1 MFLAKRGGERSGE
14 VGCSPRLDNVQSMGS
29 WEAIT
34 TFVRRLPPD
43 QRRILAIS
51 QVYLVISVSLELL
64 IPQQIQRIID
74 DGIRNED
81 VSAIVSTSL
90 LMLVFSFGSALF
102 GIAAS
107 RLTSSMSTEAAHQL
121 RMAGYERVTG
131 LSFGDLDRFNTGA
144 LLVRLTSDV
153 SVVRSGSII
162 GAAMLIRAP
171 VMLIG
176 AVGLIAF
183 QTPQLLLPTI
193 AVIAIMS
200 MIIVSIVPKLS
211 PLYRAQQQ
219 RLDGL
224 NTVLQENLAGVQVVK
239 NFVRQPLELERYE
252 SRNDDLYD
260 AALRPARRIAIM
272 EPSFM
277 TLLFLAVSGALLLT
291 GSGGTDFLTAGELA
305 TFFNYLFA
313 AMLPIAFLGFVL
325 PEIGRMAG
333 SLGRLM
339 EVIEAEPEVADPD
352 NPTPLDEVAGRIE
365 FENVSLCYRVGDDEK
380 SPPVLDD
387 VSFVIEPGETVVILG
402 ATGSG
407 KTSLIS
413 CIPRFYD
420 VTNGAVR
427 IDGHDVRDL
436 ALDDLRSNVAVALQQ
451 ANVFTGSIAR
461 NISMG
466 RSGAT
471 SGEIAAAAE
480 SADASSF
487 ISALDDGFDANAT
500 ERGNNLSGGQR
511 QRIAL
516 ARALVAESQVVI
528 LDDTTSAVDVAT
540 EARIMTNLEDRF
552 GDTTVLMVVQRVTA
566 ALSADRILLLD
577 HGRLIGNG
585 SHAELPETSE
595 RYREIVESQ
604 LGPLD
609 EIESLLAQGSTQ

>member
-1 MFLAKRGGERSGE
+1 
-14 VGCSPRLDNVQSMGS
+14 MGS

-34 TFVRRLPPD
+34 TFVQRLAPD
-43 QRRILAIS
+43 QRRLLALS
-51 QVYLVISVSLELL
+51 QVCLVISVTLELL

-81 VSAIVSTSL
+81 VSAIIEISI
-90 LMLVFSFGSALF
+90 LMLVFSLGSLIF

-107 RLTSSMSTEAAHQL
+107 RLTSGVSTQAAHEY

-131 LSFGDLDRFNTGA
+131 LSFGDLDRFKTGA

-162 GAAMLIRAP
+162 GASMLIRAP
-171 VMLIG
+171 VMLVG

-183 QTPQLLLPTI
+183 ETPQLLLPTL
-193 AVIAIMS
+193 AVIGVMS
-200 MIIVSIVPKLS
+200 MIIFSIVPGLS
-211 PLYRAQQQ
+211 PLYRNQQQ

-224 NTVLQENLAGVQVVK
+224 NTVLQENLTGVQVVK
-239 NFVRQPLELERYE
+239 NFVRQPLEVERYK

-277 TLLFLAVSGALLLT
+277 TLLFLAVAGALLLT
-291 GSGGTDFLTAGELA
+291 GNGGDEFLTPGELA
-305 TFFNYLFA
+305 TFFNYLLT

-333 SLGRLM
+333 SMGRLL
-339 EVIEAEPEVADPD
+339 EVVDAEPEVGEAD
-352 NPTPLDEVAGRIE
+352 NPTMLASVQGRIE
-365 FENVSLCYRVGDDEK
+365 FDDVTLRYSTKTADGEVVQ
-380 SPPVLDD
+380 SPIVLDG

-420 VTNGAVR
+420 VTSGAVR
-427 IDGHDVRDL
+427 IDGHDVREL
-436 ALDDLRSNVAVALQQ
+436 ALDDIRSNVAVALQQ
-451 ANVFTGSIAR
+451 ANVFTGSIGR
-461 NISMG
+461 NIAMG
-466 RSGAT
+466 KASA
-471 SGEIAAAAE
+471 SDEQIAKAAE
-480 SADASSF
+480 SADALLF

-516 ARALVAESQVVI
+516 ARALVAEPRVLI

-540 EARIMTNLEDRF
+540 EARIMSNLAERY

-577 HGRLIGNG
+577 EGRLIGNG
-585 SHAELPETSE
+585 NHAELLETSAA
-595 RYREIVESQ
+595 YREIVESQ

-609 EIESLLAQGSTQ
+609 EIEGLLAQGGVNT

>member
-1 MFLAKRGGERSGE
+1 
-14 VGCSPRLDNVQSMGS
+14 MGS

-34 TFVRRLPPD
+34 TFVQRLPPD
-43 QRRILAIS
+43 QRRLLALS
-51 QVYLVISVSLELL
+51 QVCLVISVTLELL

-81 VSAIVSTSL
+81 VSAIIEISI
-90 LMLVFSFGSALF
+90 LMLVFSLGSLIF

-107 RLTSSMSTEAAHQL
+107 RLTSGVSTQAAHEY

-131 LSFGDLDRFNTGA
+131 LSFGDLDRFKTGA

-162 GAAMLIRAP
+162 GASMLIRAP
-171 VMLIG
+171 VMLVG

-183 QTPQLLLPTI
+183 ETPQLLLPTL
-193 AVIAIMS
+193 AVIGVMS
-200 MIIVSIVPKLS
+200 MIIFSIVPGLS
-211 PLYRAQQQ
+211 PLYRNQQQ

-224 NTVLQENLAGVQVVK
+224 NTVLQENLTGVQVVK
-239 NFVRQPLELERYE
+239 NFVRQPLEVERYK

-277 TLLFLAVSGALLLT
+277 TLLFLAVAGALLLT
-291 GSGGTDFLTAGELA
+291 GNGGDEFLTPGELA
-305 TFFNYLFA
+305 TFFNYLLT

-333 SLGRLM
+333 SMGRLL
-339 EVIEAEPEVADPD
+339 EVVDAEPEVGEAD
-352 NPTPLDEVAGRIE
+352 NPTMLASLQGRIE
-365 FENVSLCYRVGDDEK
+365 FDDVTLRYSTKTADGEVAQ
-380 SPPVLDD
+380 SPIVLDG

-420 VTNGAVR
+420 VTSGAVR
-427 IDGHDVRDL
+427 IDGHDVREL
-436 ALDDLRSNVAVALQQ
+436 ALDDIRSNVAVALQQ
-451 ANVFTGSIAR
+451 ANVFTGSIGR
-461 NISMG
+461 NIAMG
-466 RSGAT
+466 NASA
-471 SGEIAAAAE
+471 SDEQIAKAAE
-480 SADASSF
+480 SADALLF
-487 ISALDDGFDANAT
+487 ITALDDGFDANAT

-516 ARALVAESQVVI
+516 ARALVAEPRVLI

-540 EARIMTNLEDRF
+540 EARIMSNLAERY

-577 HGRLIGNG
+577 EGRLIGNG
-585 SHAELPETSE
+585 NHAVLLETSAA
-595 RYREIVESQ
+595 YREIVESQ

-609 EIESLLAQGSTQ
+609 EIEGLLAQGGVNT

>member
-1 MFLAKRGGERSGE
+1 
-14 VGCSPRLDNVQSMGS
+14 MGS

-34 TFVRRLPPD
+34 TFVQRLPPD
-43 QRRILAIS
+43 QRRLLALS
-51 QVYLVISVSLELL
+51 QVCLVISVTLELL

-81 VSAIVSTSL
+81 VSAIIEISI
-90 LMLVFSFGSALF
+90 LMLVFSLGSLIF

-107 RLTSSMSTEAAHQL
+107 RLTSGVSTQAAHEY

-131 LSFGDLDRFNTGA
+131 LSFGDLDRFKTGA

-162 GAAMLIRAP
+162 GASMLIRAP
-171 VMLIG
+171 VMLVG

-183 QTPQLLLPTI
+183 ETPQLLLPTL
-193 AVIAIMS
+193 AVIGVMS
-200 MIIVSIVPKLS
+200 MIIFSIVPGLS
-211 PLYRAQQQ
+211 PLYRNQQQ

-224 NTVLQENLAGVQVVK
+224 NTVLQENLTGVQVVK
-239 NFVRQPLELERYE
+239 NFVRQPLEVERYK

-277 TLLFLAVSGALLLT
+277 TLLFLAVAGALLLT
-291 GSGGTDFLTAGELA
+291 GNGGDEFLTPGELA
-305 TFFNYLFA
+305 TFFNYLLT

-333 SLGRLM
+333 SMGRLL
-339 EVIEAEPEVADPD
+339 EVVDAEPEVGEAD
-352 NPTPLDEVAGRIE
+352 NPTMLASVQGRIE
-365 FENVSLCYRVGDDEK
+365 FDDVTLRYSTKTADGEVAQ
-380 SPPVLDD
+380 SPIVLDG

-420 VTNGAVR
+420 VTSGAVR
-427 IDGHDVRDL
+427 IDGHDVREL
-436 ALDDLRSNVAVALQQ
+436 ALDDIRSNVAVALQQ
-451 ANVFTGSIAR
+451 ANVFTGSIGR
-461 NISMG
+461 NIAMG
-466 RSGAT
+466 NASA
-471 SGEIAAAAE
+471 SDEQIAKAAE
-480 SADASSF
+480 SADALLF
-487 ISALDDGFDANAT
+487 ITALDDGFDANAT

-516 ARALVAESQVVI
+516 ARALVAEPRVLI

-540 EARIMTNLEDRF
+540 EARIMSNLAERY

-577 HGRLIGNG
+577 EGRLIGNG
-585 SHAELPETSE
+585 NHAELLETSAA
-595 RYREIVESQ
+595 YREIVESQ

-609 EIESLLAQGSTQ
+609 EIEGLLAQGGVNT

>member
-1 MFLAKRGGERSGE
+1 
-14 VGCSPRLDNVQSMGS
+14 MGS

-34 TFVRRLPPD
+34 TFVQRLPPD
-43 QRRILAIS
+43 QRRLLALS
-51 QVYLVISVSLELL
+51 QVCLVISVTLELL

-81 VSAIVSTSL
+81 VSAIIEISI
-90 LMLVFSFGSALF
+90 LMLVFSLGSLIF

-107 RLTSSMSTEAAHQL
+107 RLTSGVSTQAAHEY

-131 LSFGDLDRFNTGA
+131 LSFGDLDRFKTGA

-162 GAAMLIRAP
+162 GASMLIRAP
-171 VMLIG
+171 VMLVG

-183 QTPQLLLPTI
+183 ETPQLLLPTL
-193 AVIAIMS
+193 AVIGVMS
-200 MIIVSIVPKLS
+200 MIIFSIVPGLS
-211 PLYRAQQQ
+211 PLYRNQQQ

-224 NTVLQENLAGVQVVK
+224 NTVLQENLTGVQVVK
-239 NFVRQPLELERYE
+239 NFVRQPLEVERYK

-277 TLLFLAVSGALLLT
+277 TLLFLAVAGALLLT
-291 GSGGTDFLTAGELA
+291 GNGGDEFLTPGELA
-305 TFFNYLFA
+305 TFFNYLLT

-333 SLGRLM
+333 SMGRLL
-339 EVIEAEPEVADPD
+339 EVVDAEPEVGEAD
-352 NPTPLDEVAGRIE
+352 NPTMLASVQGRIE
-365 FENVSLCYRVGDDEK
+365 FDDVTLRYSTKTADGEVAQ
-380 SPPVLDD
+380 SPIVLDG

-420 VTNGAVR
+420 VTSGAVR
-427 IDGHDVRDL
+427 IDGLDVREL
-436 ALDDLRSNVAVALQQ
+436 ALDDIRSNVAVALQQ
-451 ANVFTGSIAR
+451 ANVFTGSIGR
-461 NISMG
+461 NIAMG
-466 RSGAT
+466 NASA
-471 SGEIAAAAE
+471 SDEQIAKAAE
-480 SADASSF
+480 SADALLF

-516 ARALVAESQVVI
+516 ARALVAEPRVLI

-540 EARIMTNLEDRF
+540 EARIMSNLAERY

-577 HGRLIGNG
+577 EGRLIGNG
-585 SHAELPETSE
+585 NHAELLETSAA
-595 RYREIVESQ
+595 YREIVESQ

-609 EIESLLAQGSTQ
+609 EIEGLLAQGGVNT

>member
-1 MFLAKRGGERSGE
+1 
-14 VGCSPRLDNVQSMGS
+14 MGS

-34 TFVRRLPPD
+34 TFVQRLPPD
-43 QRRILAIS
+43 QRRLLALS
-51 QVYLVISVSLELL
+51 QVCLVISVTLELL

-81 VSAIVSTSL
+81 VSAIIEISI
-90 LMLVFSFGSALF
+90 LMLVFSLGSLIF

-107 RLTSSMSTEAAHQL
+107 RLTSGVSTQAAHEY

-131 LSFGDLDRFNTGA
+131 LSFGDLDRFKTGA

-162 GAAMLIRAP
+162 GASMLIRAP
-171 VMLIG
+171 VMLVG

-183 QTPQLLLPTI
+183 ETPQLLLPTL
-193 AVIAIMS
+193 AVIGVMS
-200 MIIVSIVPKLS
+200 MIIFSIVPGLS
-211 PLYRAQQQ
+211 PLYRNQQQ

-224 NTVLQENLAGVQVVK
+224 NTVLQENLTGVQVVK
-239 NFVRQPLELERYE
+239 NFVRQPLEVERYK

-277 TLLFLAVSGALLLT
+277 TLLFLAVAGALLLT
-291 GSGGTDFLTAGELA
+291 GNGGDEFLTPGELA
-305 TFFNYLFA
+305 TFFNYLLT

-333 SLGRLM
+333 SMGRLL
-339 EVIEAEPEVADPD
+339 EVVDAEPKVGEAD
-352 NPTPLDEVAGRIE
+352 NPTMLASVQGRIE
-365 FENVSLCYRVGDDEK
+365 FDDVTLRYSTKTADGEVAQ
-380 SPPVLDD
+380 SPIVLDG

-420 VTNGAVR
+420 VTSGAVR
-427 IDGHDVRDL
+427 IDGHDVREL
-436 ALDDLRSNVAVALQQ
+436 ALDDIRSNVAVALQQ
-451 ANVFTGSIAR
+451 ANVFTGSIGR
-461 NISMG
+461 NIAMG
-466 RSGAT
+466 NASA
-471 SGEIAAAAE
+471 SDEQIAKAAE
-480 SADASSF
+480 SADALLF

-516 ARALVAESQVVI
+516 ARALVAEPRVLI

-540 EARIMTNLEDRF
+540 EARIMSNLAERY

-577 HGRLIGNG
+577 EGRLIGNG
-585 SHAELPETSE
+585 NHAELLETSAA
-595 RYREIVESQ
+595 YREIVESQ

-609 EIESLLAQGSTQ
+609 EIEGLLAQGGVNT

>member
-1 MFLAKRGGERSGE
+1 
-14 VGCSPRLDNVQSMGS
+14 MGS

-34 TFVRRLPPD
+34 TFVQRLAPD
-43 QRRILAIS
+43 QRRLLALS
-51 QVYLVISVSLELL
+51 QVCLVISVTLELL

-81 VSAIVSTSL
+81 VSAIIEISI
-90 LMLVFSFGSALF
+90 LMLVFSLGSLIF

-107 RLTSSMSTEAAHQL
+107 RLTSGVSTQAAHEY

-131 LSFGDLDRFNTGA
+131 LSFGDLDRFKTGA

-162 GAAMLIRAP
+162 GASMLIRAP
-171 VMLIG
+171 VMLVG

-183 QTPQLLLPTI
+183 ETPQLLLPTL
-193 AVIAIMS
+193 AVIGVMS
-200 MIIVSIVPKLS
+200 MIIFSIVPGLS
-211 PLYRAQQQ
+211 PLYRNQQQ

-224 NTVLQENLAGVQVVK
+224 NTVLQENLTGVQVVK
-239 NFVRQPLELERYE
+239 NFVRQPLEVERYK

-277 TLLFLAVSGALLLT
+277 TLLFLAVAGALLLT
-291 GSGGTDFLTAGELA
+291 GNGGDEFLTPGELA
-305 TFFNYLFA
+305 TFFNYLLT

-333 SLGRLM
+333 SMGRLL
-339 EVIEAEPEVADPD
+339 EVVDAEPEVGEAD
-352 NPTPLDEVAGRIE
+352 NPTMLASVQGRIE
-365 FENVSLCYRVGDDEK
+365 FDDVTLRYSTKTADGEVVQ
-380 SPPVLDD
+380 SPIVLDG

-420 VTNGAVR
+420 VTSGAVR
-427 IDGHDVRDL
+427 IDGHDVREL
-436 ALDDLRSNVAVALQQ
+436 ARDDIRSNVAVALQQ
-451 ANVFTGSIAR
+451 ANVFTGSIGR
-461 NISMG
+461 NIAMG
-466 RSGAT
+466 NASA
-471 SGEIAAAAE
+471 SDEQIAKAAE
-480 SADASSF
+480 SADALLF

-516 ARALVAESQVVI
+516 ARALVAEPRVLI

-540 EARIMTNLEDRF
+540 EARIMSNLAERY

-577 HGRLIGNG
+577 EGRLIGNG
-585 SHAELPETSE
+585 NHAELLETSAA
-595 RYREIVESQ
+595 YREIVESQ

-609 EIESLLAQGSTQ
+609 EIEGLLAQGGVNT

>member
-1 MFLAKRGGERSGE
+1 
-14 VGCSPRLDNVQSMGS
+14 MGS

-34 TFVRRLPPD
+34 TFVQRLPPD
-43 QRRILAIS
+43 QRRLLALS
-51 QVYLVISVSLELL
+51 QVCLVISVTLELL

-81 VSAIVSTSL
+81 VSAIIEISI
-90 LMLVFSFGSALF
+90 LMLVFSLGSLIF

-107 RLTSSMSTEAAHQL
+107 RLTSGVSTQAAHEY

-131 LSFGDLDRFNTGA
+131 LSFGDLDRFKTGA

-162 GAAMLIRAP
+162 GASMLIRAP
-171 VMLIG
+171 VMLVG

-183 QTPQLLLPTI
+183 ETPQLLLPTL
-193 AVIAIMS
+193 AVIGVMS
-200 MIIVSIVPKLS
+200 MIIFSIVPGLS
-211 PLYRAQQQ
+211 PLYRNQQQ

-224 NTVLQENLAGVQVVK
+224 NTVLQENLTGVQVVK
-239 NFVRQPLELERYE
+239 NFVRQPLEVERYK

-277 TLLFLAVSGALLLT
+277 TLLFLAVAGALLLT
-291 GSGGTDFLTAGELA
+291 GNGGDEFLTPGELA
-305 TFFNYLFA
+305 TFFNYLLT

-333 SLGRLM
+333 SMGRLL
-339 EVIEAEPEVADPD
+339 EVVDAEPEVGEAD
-352 NPTPLDEVAGRIE
+352 NPTMLASVQGRIE
-365 FENVSLCYRVGDDEK
+365 FDDVTLRYSTKTADGEVAQ
-380 SPPVLDD
+380 SPIVLDG

-420 VTNGAVR
+420 VTSGAVR
-427 IDGHDVRDL
+427 IDGHDVREL
-436 ALDDLRSNVAVALQQ
+436 ALDDIRSNVAVALQQ
-451 ANVFTGSIAR
+451 ANVFTGSIGR
-461 NISMG
+461 NIAMG
-466 RSGAT
+466 NASA
-471 SGEIAAAAE
+471 SDEQIAKAAE
-480 SADASSF
+480 SADALLF

-516 ARALVAESQVVI
+516 ARALVAEPRVLI

-540 EARIMTNLEDRF
+540 EARIMSNLAERY

-577 HGRLIGNG
+577 EGRLIGNG
-585 SHAELPETSE
+585 NHAELLETSAA
-595 RYREIVESQ
+595 YREIVESQ

-609 EIESLLAQGSTQ
+609 EIEGLLAQGGVNT

>member
-1 MFLAKRGGERSGE
+1 
-14 VGCSPRLDNVQSMGS
+14 MGS

-34 TFVRRLPPD
+34 TFVRRLPAQ
-43 QRRILAIS
+43 QRRLLAIS
-51 QVYLVISVSLELL
+51 QVFLVISVTFELL
-64 IPQQIQRIID
+64 IPQQIERIID

-81 VSAIVSTSL
+81 VSAIVSTSA
-90 LMLVFSFGSALF
+90 LMLVFSFVSCFF

-107 RLTSSMSTEAAHQL
+107 RLTSEVSTEAAHQL
-121 RMAGYERVTG
+121 RLDGYERVTG
-131 LSFGDLDRFNTGA
+131 LSFEDLDRFKTGA

-171 VMLIG
+171 VMLVG

-193 AVIAIMS
+193 AVLGVMTL
-200 MIIVSIVPKLS
+200 IITSIVPKLS

-224 NTVLQENLAGVQVVK
+224 NTVLQENLVGVQVVK

-252 SRNDDLYD
+252 SRNNDLYD
-260 AALRPARRIAIM
+260 AALRPARRIAVM

-291 GSGGTDFLTAGELA
+291 GSGGAGFLTAGELA

-333 SLGRLM
+333 SLGRVI
-339 EVIEAEPEVADPD
+339 EVIEAEPTVADPE
-352 NPTPLDEVAGRIE
+352 NPLTMDRVAGRIE
-365 FENVSLCYRVGDDEK
+365 FENVSLRYRVGTEEK
-380 SPPVLDD
+380 TVPVLDD

-407 KTSLIS
+407 KTSLVS
-413 CIPRFYD
+413 CIPRFHD
-420 VTNGAVR
+420 ATNGAVR

-436 ALDDLRSNVAVALQQ
+436 ALDDLRSNIAVALQQ
-451 ANVFTGSIAR
+451 ANVFTGSIRR
-461 NISMG
+461 NIAMG
-466 RSGAT
+466 RSSAT
-471 SGEIAAAAE
+471 TEEIEAAAE
-480 SADASSF
+480 SADALAF

-511 QRIAL
+511 QRVAL
-516 ARALVAESQVVI
+516 ARALAAEPQILI

-540 EARIMTNLEDRF
+540 EARIMSNLDERF
-552 GDTTVLMVVQRVTA
+552 GDTTVVMVVQRVTA

-577 HGRLIGNG
+577 NGRLIGNG
-585 SHAELPETSE
+585 DHSELLATSE

-609 EIESLLAQGSTQ
+609 EIESLLEQGAS

>member
-1 MFLAKRGGERSGE
+1 
-14 VGCSPRLDNVQSMGS
+14 MGS

-34 TFVRRLPPD
+34 TFVQRLPPD
-43 QRRILAIS
+43 QRRLLALS
-51 QVYLVISVSLELL
+51 QVCLVISVTLELL

-81 VSAIVSTSL
+81 VSAIIEISI
-90 LMLVFSFGSALF
+90 LMLVFSLGSLIF

-107 RLTSSMSTEAAHQL
+107 RLTSGVSTQAAHEY

-131 LSFGDLDRFNTGA
+131 LSFGDLDRFKTGA

-162 GAAMLIRAP
+162 GASMLIRAP
-171 VMLIG
+171 VMLVG

-183 QTPQLLLPTI
+183 ETPQLLLPTL
-193 AVIAIMS
+193 AVIGVMS
-200 MIIVSIVPKLS
+200 MIIFSIVPGLS
-211 PLYRAQQQ
+211 PLYRNQQQ
-219 RLDGL
+219 RLDSL
-224 NTVLQENLAGVQVVK
+224 NTVLQENLTGVQVVK
-239 NFVRQPLELERYE
+239 NFVRQPLEVERYK

-277 TLLFLAVSGALLLT
+277 TLLFLAVAGALLLT
-291 GSGGTDFLTAGELA
+291 GNGGDEFLTPGELA
-305 TFFNYLFA
+305 TFFNYLLT

-333 SLGRLM
+333 SMGRLL
-339 EVIEAEPEVADPD
+339 EVVDAEPEVGEAD
-352 NPTPLDEVAGRIE
+352 NPTMLASVQGRIE
-365 FENVSLCYRVGDDEK
+365 FDDVTLRYSTKTADGEVAQ
-380 SPPVLDD
+380 SPIVLDG

-420 VTNGAVR
+420 VTSGAVR
-427 IDGHDVRDL
+427 IDGHDVREL
-436 ALDDLRSNVAVALQQ
+436 ALDDIRSNVAVALQQ
-451 ANVFTGSIAR
+451 ANVFTGSIGR
-461 NISMG
+461 NIAMG
-466 RSGAT
+466 NASA
-471 SGEIAAAAE
+471 SDEQIAKAAE
-480 SADASSF
+480 SADALLF

-516 ARALVAESQVVI
+516 ARALVAEPRVLI

-540 EARIMTNLEDRF
+540 EARIMSNLAERY

-577 HGRLIGNG
+577 EGRLIGNG
-585 SHAELPETSE
+585 NHAELLETSAA
-595 RYREIVESQ
+595 YREIVESQ

-609 EIESLLAQGSTQ
+609 EIEGLLAQGGVNT

>member
-1 MFLAKRGGERSGE
+1 M
-14 VGCSPRLDNVQSMGS
+14 MGS

-34 TFVRRLPPD
+34 TFVRRLPAK
-43 QRRILAIS
+43 QRRVLALS
-51 QVYLVISVSLELL
+51 QLFLVISVSLELL

-81 VSAIVSTSL
+81 VSAIISISL
-90 LMLVFSFGSALF
+90 VMALFSLGSAVF

-107 RLTSSMSTEAAHQL
+107 RLTSAVSTEAAHQL
-121 RMAGYERVTG
+121 RMDGYERVTE
-131 LSFGDLDRFNTGA
+131 LSFGDIDRFKTGA

-153 SVVRSGSII
+153 SIVRSGSII

-171 VMLIG
+171 VMLLG

-183 QTPQLLLPTI
+183 ETPQLLLPTF
-193 AVIAIMS
+193 AVILVMTG
-200 MIIVSIVPKLS
+200 IIVVIVPGLS

-252 SRNDDLYD
+252 ERNDDLYD
-260 AALRPARRIAIM
+260 AALRPARRIAVM

-291 GSGGTDFLTAGELA
+291 SSGGAGFLTAGELA

-339 EVIEAEPEVADPD
+339 EVINAQPEVAEPAV
-352 NPTPLDEVAGRIE
+352 PIALDRVRGSIE
-365 FENVSLCYRVGDDEK
+365 FEDVSLRYQTDSSGDTEPT
-380 SPPVLDD
+380 SPVLDGI
-387 VSFVIEPGETVVILG
+387 SFVIEPGETVVILG

-407 KTSLIS
+407 KTSLVS

-420 VTNGAVR
+420 VTAGTVR

-436 ALDDLRSNVAVALQQ
+436 ALDDLRANVAVALQQ
-451 ANVFTGSIAR
+451 ANVFTGSIGR

-466 RSGAT
+466 RASANAD
-471 SGEIAAAAE
+471 EVRAAAE
-480 SADASSF
+480 SADALAF
-487 ISALDDGFDANAT
+487 ISALEAGFNANAT

-516 ARALVAESQVVI
+516 ARALVAEPQILI

-540 EARIMTNLEDRF
+540 EARIMDNLDERF
-552 GDTTVLMVVQRVTA
+552 ADTTVIMVVQRVTA

-577 HGRLIGNG
+577 QGQLIGNG
-585 SHAELPETSE
+585 THSELLANSA

-609 EIESLLAQGSTQ
+609 EIESLLDHGATP